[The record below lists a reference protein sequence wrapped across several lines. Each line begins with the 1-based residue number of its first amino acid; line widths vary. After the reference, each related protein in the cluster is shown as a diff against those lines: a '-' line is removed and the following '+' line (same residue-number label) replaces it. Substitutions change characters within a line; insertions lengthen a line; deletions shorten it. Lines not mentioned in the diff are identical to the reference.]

1 MSQIN
6 CEACETLRVN
16 AAAFVQHGVTNT
28 ECNSMANDTGINPN
42 LSPKHNDATD
52 LHTANDCLVG
62 KMNDDI
68 ESYNICDWQDFMHRF
83 LSNLHGLLKLM
94 ICALGGI
101 WTKIHDLI
109 SRVTSLEGRMT
120 NVENRLTAVEGDISN
135 LKTRMTNVEG
145 DVSNL
150 KGRMTTVEGKVST
163 IEGKV
168 NTLESTVAGHTSA
181 ISNLQSSVSTLS
193 TNYTNLSNTVS
204 GHTTS
209 ITNLNGQVNTLQ
221 TGYVNLKHI
230 LDQLIAALGGS
241 SNTVTVVKKY
251 SYTVPVEKFIDTWEA
266 NCTTEGGGS
275 SYVTAWFSGASGIEC
290 YISIPV
296 TEMET
301 VVGVW
306 AQPYVVPNGNSF
318 DGKGKAYMETVAVQ
332 TWSQQGNNIIV
343 NFDTY
348 ELAPPRIESGGVVTQ
363 NGGPYPVKVDFLVVG
378 TKTITPLS

>member
-68 ESYNICDWQDFMHRF
+68 ESYNVCDWQDFMHKF
-83 LSNLHGLLKLM
+83 MSNLHELLKLM

-109 SRVTSLEGRMT
+109 SRVTSLESRMT
-120 NVENRLTAVEGDISN
+120 NVENRLT
-135 LKTRMTNVEG
+135 TVEG

-150 KGRMTTVEGKVST
+150 KGRMTTAEG
-163 IEGKV
+163 
-168 NTLESTVAGHTSA
+168 N
-181 ISNLQSSVSTLS
+181 
-193 TNYTNLSNTVS
+193 
-204 GHTTS
+204 
-209 ITNLNGQVNTLQ
+209 ITNLQNTVGQHTTAIN
-221 TGYVNLKHI
+221 NLTTNYNELKD
-230 LDQLIAALGGS
+230 LVEQVIAAMGGDS
-241 SNTVTVVKKY
+241 TKVTVVKKY
-251 SYTVPVEKFIDTWEA
+251 SYTVPAAKFIETNHW
-266 NCTTEGGGS
+266 NGYTGGGS
-275 SYVTAWFSGASGIEC
+275 SVVIGQWFSGSPNEGEC
-290 YISIPV
+290 YITIP
-296 TEMET
+296 TTDMET

-306 AQPYVVPNGNSF
+306 AQPYVVPAGNPF
-318 DGKGKAYMETVAVQ
+318 DGIGRVAMQTVAVQ
-332 TWSQQGNNIIV
+332 TWTQQGSNIIV

-348 ELAPPRIESGGVVTQ
+348 ELDYPTGG
-363 NGGPYPVKVDFLVVG
+363 GYHGSPYPITVDFLVVG
-378 TKTITPLS
+378 TKTINVPN